1 MTPPFKTLFVYI
13 QPELV
18 TSLKMKRASMVNLDR
33 FLTSQGGLKGIIDL
47 RMNASQYVNKGGCH
61 VFLIV
66 LVMRQWEEK

>member
-18 TSLKMKRASMVNLDR
+18 TSLEMKRDSMVNLDR
-33 FLTSQGGLKGIIDL
+33 FLTSKGGLKGNIDL
-47 RMNASQYVNKGGCH
+47 RMNASQYLNKGGCY